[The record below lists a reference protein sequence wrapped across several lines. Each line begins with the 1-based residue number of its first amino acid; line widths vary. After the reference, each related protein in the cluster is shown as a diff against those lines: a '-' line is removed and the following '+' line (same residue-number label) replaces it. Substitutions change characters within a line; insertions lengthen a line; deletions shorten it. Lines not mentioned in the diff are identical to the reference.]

1 MFHNDSTFDFYFIIK
16 KLTKE
21 VKGQFERLRE
31 NTEKY
36 ITFLVPIKKDLD
48 NSTTI
53 TYKIK
58 FIDSFR
64 FMSSSLSS
72 LVDNLSDGFYCDKW
86 IDSKSCLDYMI
97 TKDDQLI
104 FRCF

>member
-72 LVDNLSDGFYCDKW
+72 LVDNLSDGF
-86 IDSKSCLDYMI
+86 
-97 TKDDQLI
+97 
-104 FRCF
+104 